1 VVQVDAIQRGL
12 GGYVT
17 GVDLSKPLADGEL
30 ADIKAAWL
38 DLGVLAFPDQA
49 LSPEQQAAFSAQFG
63 ELDVYPFMTPVQSH
77 PNVIPIIK
85 EPEAKM
91 NFGGGWHTDTSYL
104 AKPPKATVLYALETP
119 PEGGDTLFADARAAF
134 DTLSEGMQATLSG
147 LTGVYSPKLVH
158 GAKGAYRSDAA
169 KESLGGSYD
178 NAVDGESEVEHPLIR
193 THDDT
198 GRRSIYC
205 SLPHTHRIKGWTREE
220 SVPIFKYL
228 MDHITQPEFVIRLKW
243 TPGMLTIWDNRR
255 VFHMAMNDYH
265 GHRRH
270 MQRVIVQG
278 ASPQ

>member
-1 VVQVDAIQRGL
+1 MVVQVDAIQEGL
-12 GGYVT
+12 KGFVT

-134 DTLSEGMQATLSG
+134 DTLSEEHAGNLVWVNRYLFTEVGARGQGRLPERRCQ
-147 LTGVYSPKLVH
+147 GV
-158 GAKGAYRSDAA
+158 
-169 KESLGGSYD
+169 
-178 NAVDGESEVEHPLIR
+178 
-193 THDDT
+193 T
-198 GRRSIYC
+198 RRQ
-205 SLPHTHRIKGWTREE
+205 L
-220 SVPIFKYL
+220 
-228 MDHITQPEFVIRLKW
+228 
-243 TPGMLTIWDNRR
+243 
-255 VFHMAMNDYH
+255 
-265 GHRRH
+265 
-270 MQRVIVQG
+270 
-278 ASPQ
+278 